1 MTTTGIRQLTIAALD
16 MPAETVAAEAA
27 CLVLRQAARETNSPS
42 DQLAYANDQ
51 YLITH
56 PKVCLRDEDY
66 PGWADHVARLE
77 AQNALHR
84 QVARWNAAH
93 PIGTPVSAYPGA
105 RPEDDRN
112 DERLDTATR
121 SKAQV
126 LGGHTAVVWVDGH
139 SACIALS
146 HIDIRTGGAS

>member
-1 MTTTGIRQLTIAALD
+1 MTTTGIPQLTIAALD
-16 MPAETVAAEAA
+16 MPHETVAAEAA
-27 CLVLRQAARETNSPS
+27 CLVLRQAATKTNSPS

-56 PKVCLRDEDY
+56 PKACSRDEDY
-66 PGWADHVARLE
+66 PGWADHVAKLE

-93 PIGTPVSAYPGA
+93 PVGTLITAYPGA
-105 RPEDDRN
+105 RPEDDASG
-112 DERLDTATR
+112 ERLDTATR

-139 SACIALS
+139 SACICLT
-146 HIDIRTGGAS
+146 HIDIRPGGAS